1 MLKAS
6 FDHNLTGKAQ
16 LIVSNLVIIKD
27 LFIFRKGRDSNQDDK
42 KILMDII
49 HIFSREIEYS
59 EDNISDLYDSFIF
72 DDVFSC
78 KTLTNAARR
87 I

>member
-1 MLKAS
+1 
-6 FDHNLTGKAQ
+6 
-16 LIVSNLVIIKD
+16 
-27 LFIFRKGRDSNQDDK
+27 
-42 KILMDII
+42 MDII

-78 KTLTNAARR
+78 KSLTNAARG